1 MQVAA
6 CASGSGGYGGAL
18 LRCRVTLNPHT
29 RQRCQVRIS
38 ILYAFFYMFL
48 ATLYDERAHQ
58 NAGKL
63 ARTPTAGSESTVETR
78 LLVSM
83 GVVDLITMAC
93 QFVFEGNES
102 NFV

>member
-1 MQVAA
+1 
-6 CASGSGGYGGAL
+6 
-18 LRCRVTLNPHT
+18 
-29 RQRCQVRIS
+29 
-38 ILYAFFYMFL
+38 MFL

-78 LLVSM
+78 LLVSR

-93 QFVFEGNES
+93 QFVFEGNKL